1 MHAEVGSVCNTV
13 VVAVAVIVPM
23 HSVTVPGMASTIGY
37 IEMRTTEIE
46 VVTMGVA

>member
-1 MHAEVGSVCNTV
+1 MHAEVCSVSDTI

-37 IEMRTTEIE
+37 IEMRTSEI
-46 VVTMGVA
+46 VVITMGVA